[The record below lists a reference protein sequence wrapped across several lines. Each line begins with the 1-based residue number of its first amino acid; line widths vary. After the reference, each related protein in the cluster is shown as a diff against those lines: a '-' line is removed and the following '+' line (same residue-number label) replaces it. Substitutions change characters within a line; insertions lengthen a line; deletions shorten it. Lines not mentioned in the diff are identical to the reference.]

1 MSTLTECSEF
11 YNQIYKHKRHNFY
24 KHRRWMFQP
33 FIHAL
38 AEKAQLPKQSQ
49 IIDLGCGLDFFT
61 RL

>member
-1 MSTLTECSEF
+1 
-11 YNQIYKHKRHNFY
+11 
-24 KHRRWMFQP
+24 MFQP